1 MELSPTIKIKTIRNV
16 NLVKIQIG
24 WSSHQPG
31 WSSHFEIGKL
41 RSTPATKLETAI
53 FNLAEKRRLTDFDQ
67 RCFSKYLANVE
78 EGIHDEQK
86 KDLCYQLPIIFSS
99 KYDSE
104 DLPLSSDLNNNIM
117 INTSACYFQ
126 YHH

>member
-31 WSSHFEIGKL
+31 RSSHFEIGKL
-41 RSTPATKLETAI
+41 RSTTATKLETAI
-53 FNLAEKRRLTDFDQ
+53 FNLAEKRRVLDLTDSNWG
-67 RCFSKYLANVE
+67 CFSKYLANVE

-86 KDLCYQLPIIFSS
+86 KDLCHQLPIIFSS

-104 DLPLSSDLNNNIM
+104 DLPLSSDLKTI
-117 INTSACYFQ
+117 
-126 YHH
+126 

>member
-1 MELSPTIKIKTIRNV
+1 MELSPAIKIKTIRNV

-104 DLPLSSDLNNNIM
+104 DLPLSSDLKTI
-117 INTSACYFQ
+117 
-126 YHH
+126 

>member
-1 MELSPTIKIKTIRNV
+1 MELSPAIKIKTIRNV

-78 EGIHDEQK
+78 ERINDEQK
-86 KDLCYQLPIIFSS
+86 RIYVISYQLFSAR
-99 KYDSE
+99 
-104 DLPLSSDLNNNIM
+104 
-117 INTSACYFQ
+117 NTIVRTCPSLLT
-126 YHH
+126 